1 MGRSAWPPYMLSVP
15 ATNWQ
20 NETMKANGIP
30 EDVAAAIVEC
40 WPEGV
45 IEEFDTDESYFY
57 DIHAALEL
65 DLRRIP
71 RASLLWQ
78 TEANDDRA
86 YRDHD
91 YDAEPPSS
99 DPDFQSY
106 HVFFLSPQGSEFE
119 FETETDGTEEPGPLG
134 DPDGESPT
142 ATFAGRG
149 RHGCSVT
156 VSLATPFAAVRFANY
171 AQFEDGSNSTP
182 DPGNVAYHNDTGE
195 PVDLAASY
203 RKDLGEPAFAKL
215 QNLRSGIVKV
225 LARHGVLVLDQAVLA
240 LPAPDLRSD
249 GDVFL
254 EGKELSVGDAF
265 FFRGL

>member
-1 MGRSAWPPYMLSVP
+1 
-15 ATNWQ
+15 
-20 NETMKANGIP
+20 
-30 EDVAAAIVEC
+30 
-40 WPEGV
+40 
-45 IEEFDTDESYFY
+45 
-57 DIHAALEL
+57 
-65 DLRRIP
+65 
-71 RASLLWQ
+71 
-78 TEANDDRA
+78 
-86 YRDHD
+86 
-91 YDAEPPSS
+91 
-99 DPDFQSY
+99 
-106 HVFFLSPQGSEFE
+106 
-119 FETETDGTEEPGPLG
+119 
-134 DPDGESPT
+134 
-142 ATFAGRG
+142 
-149 RHGCSVT
+149 
-156 VSLATPFAAVRFANY
+156 LATPFAAVRFANY

-182 DPGNVAYHNDTGE
+182 DPGNVAYHNDAAE